1 MVQIGDAEEV
11 KLREFDMQS
20 MGVSKFHLKIYSKA
34 GVVAKTLNDYVK
46 EQKEILAASGDKS
59 FKQSPIMSS

>member
-1 MVQIGDAEEV
+1 MRQV
-11 KLREFDMQS
+11 
-20 MGVSKFHLKIYSKA
+20 GVRAFHLQIYSKT
-34 GVVAKTLNDYVK
+34 GIVAKTLNDYVK